1 MNKTHQLYNKQFNAY
16 KDEYDSEDLN
26 EEDKLLFGPSQYKIF
41 NKKKEKSGST
51 KEKVKGKP
59 QKPLWFEINK
69 EEFHELTNDIYNNQ
83 DNKDFKLTIKGRNYN
98 LKKAKEFWTEVTTH
112 KISKIEAKK
121 LYKESIQKEINALKG
136 EKVITL
142 GCTIF

>member
-41 NKKKEKSGST
+41 DKK

-69 EEFHELTNDIYNNQ
+69 ADFHELTNDIYNI
-83 DNKDFKLTIKGRNYN
+83 IKN
-98 LKKAKEFWTEVTTH
+98 T
-112 KISKIEAKK
+112 
-121 LYKESIQKEINALKG
+121 
-136 EKVITL
+136 
-142 GCTIF
+142 